1 MNRPTCETAKSWDSL
16 REVPGVPG
24 KVPGTLVEVLG
35 VSLVELLG
43 VSGRALLRLPFVKLI
58 LFSVETGTFT
68 LCIKLNKIN
77 HVGKCFTGCQPVNPQ
92 G

>member
-1 MNRPTCETAKSWDSL
+1 M
-16 REVPGVPG
+16 PG
-24 KVPGTLVEVLG
+24 KVPGTLAEVLG
-35 VSLVELLG
+35 ISLVEVLG

-68 LCIKLNKIN
+68 LCIKLNKID
-77 HVGKCFTGCQPVNPQ
+77 HVDKCFAGCQLGNPQ

>member
-1 MNRPTCETAKSWDSL
+1 M
-16 REVPGVPG
+16 PGKVPG

-35 VSLVELLG
+35 VSLVKLLG
-43 VSGRALLRLPFVKLI
+43 VSGRALLRLPFVKLV

-77 HVGKCFTGCQPVNPQ
+77 HVDKCFTGCQPVNPQ

>member
-1 MNRPTCETAKSWDSL
+1 M
-16 REVPGVPG
+16 PGKVPG
-24 KVPGTLVEVLG
+24 KVPGILVEV
-35 VSLVELLG
+35 LG

-58 LFSVETGTFT
+58 LFSVETGTFM
-68 LCIKLNKIN
+68 LCIKLNKIT